1 MTDNKPKRQQRQNAQ
16 ETQDKA
22 VAGAASATQEQAAR
36 GPFHDPLKQRA
47 YGLWLRQW
55 QPNPRADETWPQGQ
69 AKAAKGENP
78 RGQGETPREDRSGAV
93 APPKERDVPGAAA
106 DLGGTPSAA
115 SLGPGRQAD

>member
-1 MTDNKPKRQQRQNAQ
+1 MSDDTAKRHQTQKAQ
-16 ETQDKA
+16 EQQDKA
-22 VAGAASATQEQAAR
+22 VAGSAPATQEQAAR

-69 AKAAKGENP
+69 AKAAKGESP
-78 RGQGETPREDRSGAV
+78 RGRGETPREDTSGAV
-93 APPKERDVPGAAA
+93 APPKERGLPGAAA

-115 SLGPGRQAD
+115 ALGPGRQAD